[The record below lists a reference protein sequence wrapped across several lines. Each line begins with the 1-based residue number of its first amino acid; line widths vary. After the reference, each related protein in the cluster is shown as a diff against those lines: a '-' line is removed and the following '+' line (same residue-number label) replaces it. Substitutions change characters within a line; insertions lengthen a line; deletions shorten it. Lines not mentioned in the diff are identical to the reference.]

1 MNNCPNC
8 PYPHSPCISTS
19 MTECKV
25 TTDQLIKQINDAL
38 CSLYTNDYYL
48 IEKEV
53 NEVCIS
59 THFWYYFKSMF
70 SYEYVGYNIDPEYN
84 RNGTKCKYFDM
95 DKENKL
101 HSAKPDLI
109 IHKRSCNKYNFAYFE
124 FKGYW
129 NNRKEDEEND
139 EKKLIAFTSPHDL
152 FFYDC
157 KFFSYHYTH
166 GIKIKLYLEYADITW
181 YSNGKVKPELS
192 YRWDYDKSQTPQ
204 GFPILPG

>member
-8 PYPHSPCISTS
+8 PYPHSLCISTS

-70 SYEYVGYNIDPEYN
+70 LMN
-84 RNGTKCKYFDM
+84 T
-95 DKENKL
+95 
-101 HSAKPDLI
+101 
-109 IHKRSCNKYNFAYFE
+109 
-124 FKGYW
+124 
-129 NNRKEDEEND
+129 
-139 EKKLIAFTSPHDL
+139 
-152 FFYDC
+152 
-157 KFFSYHYTH
+157 
-166 GIKIKLYLEYADITW
+166 
-181 YSNGKVKPELS
+181 
-192 YRWDYDKSQTPQ
+192 
-204 GFPILPG
+204 